1 MIADNQSAYRKNR
14 STLNNL
20 EVTINQ
26 MRKIHEKIKKDK
38 QDPKRLKRQPQ
49 YFKINIDAA
58 KAFDSMRRD
67 KITKLLIEKGMDR
80 TLVNAIKETLNN
92 TTMRIS
98 DEDVKTYIGVPQG
111 SILSP
116 TLFNLAIDNILTDN
130 NIKSKLMGYS
140 DDLSAVVEGQLPMFL
155 MLKNV

>member
-1 MIADNQSAYRKNR
+1 
-14 STLNNL
+14 
-20 EVTINQ
+20 